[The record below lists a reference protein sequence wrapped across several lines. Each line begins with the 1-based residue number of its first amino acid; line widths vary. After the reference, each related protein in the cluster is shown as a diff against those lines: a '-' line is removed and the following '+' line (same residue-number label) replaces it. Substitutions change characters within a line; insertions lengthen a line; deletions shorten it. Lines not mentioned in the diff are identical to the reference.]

1 MKKWII
7 RIAIVVVVLVI
18 VTVVVIGL
26 TLDGSIKK
34 GVETVGPQIA
44 KVDVKLDGVSLSIL
58 SGSGTV
64 KGLVIGN
71 PQGYKTPSAISVGK
85 TSVAVQPGSVLSDKI
100 VVKSIRIEQ
109 PQITFEIGPGGNN
122 LKQIQENVASATAS
136 ADSAPKEKDSKPGKK
151 LQVDDIVITGGKIT
165 VGVAALGGKVST
177 VPLPELHFTNLGSG
191 PEGITPAELTKKILG
206 EITTESVKAAAAAVA
221 DLGKEA
227 VGTAGK
233 AATETLDK
241 ATKGATKGI
250 GDLFKK
256 KP

>member
-1 MKKWII
+1 MKKWIL

-18 VTVVVIGL
+18 VAVVIIGL
-26 TLDGSIKK
+26 NLDSAIKK

-58 SGSGTV
+58 SGSGTL

-71 PQGYKTPSAISVGK
+71 PQGYKTPSAVSVGK

-100 VVKSIRIEQ
+100 VVKSIRIEE
-109 PQITFEIGPGGNN
+109 PQITFELGPGGNN
-122 LKQIQENVASATAS
+122 LKQIQENVAAATTS
-136 ADSAPKEKDSKPGKK
+136 ADSAPKEKDSKPAKK

-177 VPLPELHFTNLGSG
+177 VPLPEIHFTNLGTG
-191 PEGITPAELTKKILG
+191 PEGITPAELAKKILG
-206 EITTESVKAAAAAVA
+206 EITAESVKAAANAVA

-227 VGTAGK
+227 VGTATK

-241 ATKGATKGI
+241 AAKEATKGL

-256 KP
+256 K